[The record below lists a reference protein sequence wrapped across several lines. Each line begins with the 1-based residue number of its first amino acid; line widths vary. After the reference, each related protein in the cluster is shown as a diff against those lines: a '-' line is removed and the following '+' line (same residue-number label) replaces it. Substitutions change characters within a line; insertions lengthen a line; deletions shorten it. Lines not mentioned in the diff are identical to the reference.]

1 MTSITQTRMKLSKPA
16 ARPQRAGWAAVAL
29 CAAAACAGSSGAAKP
44 TTTPPA
50 PGSEAAAAG
59 ATATSHGGDA
69 RFDATLSQYPYPYP
83 VRFYEVP
90 YGGAQLRMA
99 YMDVRPEAKPGA
111 TGDPKVV
118 LLLHGKNFGA
128 FYWAKTIELLVRDG
142 YRVIAPDQLGFGKSD
157 KPRDYAYSFAAFAAN
172 TRGLLDML
180 AVPKVDVVG
189 HSMGGMLATRFALL
203 YPDRTRSLALI
214 NPIGLEDWSAVVPY
228 RSVDEWYERERKAT
242 PDSIRAYQKASYY
255 DGAWKPE
262 YEALIEAAAGQT
274 QHPDYPQV
282 AWASART
289 YEMIFTQPVVY
300 ELPRLAVPTMLLIG
314 LRDRTALGKDAVAP
328 EVAKKLGDYPA
339 LGAKAAAA
347 IKGSTLVTLPGIGHV
362 PQVEAWEAYAA
373 ALKTFLAVER
383 E

>member
-1 MTSITQTRMKLSKPA
+1 M
-16 ARPQRAGWAAVAL
+16 
-29 CAAAACAGSSGAAKP
+29 
-44 TTTPPA
+44 A
-50 PGSEAAAAG
+50 PGAG
-59 ATATSHGGDA
+59 DP

-83 VRFYEVP
+83 VQFFEVP
-90 YGGAQLRMA
+90 YGGEPLRMA
-99 YMDVRPEAKPGA
+99 YMDVRPANGERSNGRA
-111 TGDPKVV
+111 V

-128 FYWAKTIELLVRDG
+128 FYWKRTIELLVGEG

-157 KPRDYAYSFAAFAAN
+157 KPRDYAYSFFAYAEN
-172 TRGLLDML
+172 TRALLDLL

-203 YPDRTRSLALI
+203 HPERTRSLALV

-228 RSVDEWYERERKAT
+228 RSVDEWYAREQKAT

-255 DGAWKPE
+255 DGKWEPA
-262 YEALIEAAAGQT
+262 YEAQIEAAAGQT
-274 QHPDYPQV
+274 QHPDYPKV

-300 ELPRLAVPTMLLIG
+300 ELPRLAVPTLLIIG
-314 LRDRTALGKDAVAP
+314 QRDRTALGKDAVAP
-328 EVAKKLGDYPA
+328 EVARELGDYPA

-347 IKGSTLVTLPGIGHV
+347 IKGSTLVTLPGIGHM
-362 PQVEAWEAYAA
+362 PQVEAWQEYAL
-373 ALKTFLAVER
+373 ALRTFLAVER

>member
-1 MTSITQTRMKLSKPA
+1 MKRSMMRSLSMVLALA
-16 ARPQRAGWAAVAL
+16 ALAAL
-29 CAAAACAGSSGAAKP
+29 AACGASSKKKGS
-44 TTTPPA
+44 TTP
-50 PGSEAAAAG
+50 EAASASAVPAVPGAG
-59 ATATSHGGDA
+59 DP

-83 VRFYEVP
+83 VQFFEVP
-90 YGGAQLRMA
+90 YGGEPLRMA
-99 YMDVRPEAKPGA
+99 YMDVRPEVKANGQ
-111 TGDPKVV
+111 TV

-128 FYWAKTIELLVRDG
+128 FYWKRTIELLVGEG

-157 KPRDYAYSFAAFAAN
+157 KPRDYAYSFFALAAN

-189 HSMGGMLATRFALL
+189 HSMGGMLATRFALM
-203 YPDRTRSLALI
+203 YPDRTRSLALV

-228 RSVDEWYERERKAT
+228 RSVDEWYARERKAT

-255 DGAWKPE
+255 DGKWEPA

-274 QHPDYPQV
+274 QHPDYPKV
-282 AWASART
+282 AWAAART

-300 ELPRLAVPTMLLIG
+300 ELPRLAVPTLLLIG
-314 LRDRTALGKDAVAP
+314 QRDRTALGKDAVPP
-328 EVAKKLGDYPA
+328 EVAKQLGDYPA

-362 PQVEAWEAYAA
+362 PQVEAWQEYAL

-383 E
+383 R